1 MNETITERPIC
12 LPDAILRRALEETV
26 GPEQTA
32 LALQRAGQSSGD
44 ILFEHLHEDS
54 TTGTLAELG
63 EVFWGERLYTHFVEE
78 GWGGMHFEEIHK
90 GLGSLTS
97 PDWLEA
103 DPNEG
108 APRPSCHFTTG
119 LLANLFGRIAEVEIG
134 VLEVECRS
142 KGDLHCRFLFGGRN
156 ALENLYAEIRAGATL
171 EAAIESLG

>member
-63 EVFWGERLYTHFVEE
+63 EEVFWERLYTHFVEE

-119 LLANLFGRIAEVEIG
+119 LLANLFGRIAEVERSEEHTSELQSRGHI
-134 VLEVECRS
+134 VCR
-142 KGDLHCRFLFGGRN
+142 LL
-156 ALENLYAEIRAGATL
+156 
-171 EAAIESLG
+171 